1 MNPDSPSLDPYNT
14 PDLNA
19 ALAKAQGEMSAAK
32 KDAKNAHFGSKY
44 ADMASVMEACK
55 PLSAHGIAVVQFP
68 STAGPVVTVTTILRH
83 ASGQTLD
90 CGTISAR
97 ARDEGPQSIGSVLTY
112 LRRYG
117 LMAAV
122 GLGSA
127 DDDGQ
132 AGQPDAPPP
141 ASAPAKP
148 AKPAKEQAKEAAP
161 KETPAEKEARQ
172 DSHDP
177 SWESEKGQFF
187 IALKAMDVD
196 GADVQRF
203 AVSLN
208 RPRPSQMI
216 SAQRAA
222 LVNYL
227 SSREGRAKFDSF
239 LKSAATEEVF

>member
-32 KDAKNAHFGSKY
+32 KDAKNAHFSSKY
-44 ADMASVMEACK
+44 ADMASVIEAAK
-55 PLSAHGIAVVQFP
+55 PLAAHGIAFVQFP

-132 AGQPDAPPP
+132 AGQPDTPAPPP
-141 ASAPAKP
+141 SKP
-148 AKPAKEQAKEAAP
+148 AKAP

-177 SWESEKGQFF
+177 SWEAEKGAFF

-216 SAQRAA
+216 TAQRAA